1 MDGRFIFAITDD
13 RTSNGVVMANDA
25 VVDKGRRRFL
35 TATTAVVGG
44 AGVVVAAIPFIKSW
58 EPSAAAKSAGAPV
71 EADIGKI
78 EPGQKVTFA
87 WRGLPVFVVN
97 RTKPQLDTLKSVD
110 SLLKDPE
117 SSNAD
122 QQPAYAK
129 NEWRSIKP
137 EWLVVTGICTH
148 LGCVPDFFPDLK
160 PEPFDP
166 NWKGGYFCPCHKSRF
181 DMAGRVF
188 DGVPAPINLLVPPH
202 HYENDTTIVIGVD
215 PSNAKGTA

>member
-1 MDGRFIFAITDD
+1 
-13 RTSNGVVMANDA
+13 MANDA

-35 TATTAVVGG
+35 TAKTAVVGG

-97 RTKPQLDTLKSVD
+97 RTKPQLDTLTQVESK
-110 SLLKDPE
+110 LKDPKSE
-117 SSNAD
+117 NVD
-122 QQPAYAK
+122 QQPKYAQ
-129 NEWRSIKP
+129 NEYRSIKP
-137 EWLVVTGICTH
+137 EILVLIGVCTH
-148 LGCVPDFFPDLK
+148 LGCAPDFVPEIK

-166 NWKGGYFCPCHKSRF
+166 DWKGGYFCPCHKSRY
-181 DMAGRVF
+181 DLAGRVYKAM
-188 DGVPAPINLLVPPH
+188 PAPANLPVPP
-202 HYENDTTIVIGVD
+202 YRFADDNTIVIGEN
-215 PSNAKGTA
+215 PQGAA